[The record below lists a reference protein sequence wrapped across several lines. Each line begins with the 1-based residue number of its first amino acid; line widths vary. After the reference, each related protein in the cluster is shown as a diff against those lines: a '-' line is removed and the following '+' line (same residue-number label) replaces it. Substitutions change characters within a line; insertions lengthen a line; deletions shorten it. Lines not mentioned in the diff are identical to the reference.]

1 VRDGEVAKGNAEI
14 FYHKLKISNYLNGK
28 VTEAQTRFLD
38 MRSDVTK
45 VGRERAPHRA
55 LFKATGLCDEEIR
68 RPFIGV
74 VNSYNEFIPGHI
86 HLDKLGEA
94 AKAGIRSAGGVPFE
108 FQTIGVCDG
117 IAMGHKGMRYSL
129 PSRELIE
136 DSIEIMAEAHQLDGL
151 VMIPS
156 CDKIVP
162 GHIMAAGR
170 LDLPTIVITG
180 GPMMPGFACDKE
192 LDLINV
198 FEGWQAGGETL
209 DTLEEM
215 ACPGAG
221 SCAGLF
227 TANTMACL
235 TEAMGLSLPG
245 CATTHAVD
253 ARKIRFA
260 KQSGMKIMELVERG
274 ITARQIVTKASLD
287 NAIRVDMAI
296 GGSTNTVLHMLAI
309 AAEFG
314 LDLDLDR
321 FDQLSSNTPHLV
333 NLRPGGP
340 HHILDLDRAGGIPA
354 IMSRLRSRLSLDA
367 LTVTGK
373 ELGEN
378 LDAFKLINPKANASV
393 IATLDLPVHA
403 EGGIAILHGSLA
415 PEGAV
420 VKQTAVSNS
429 MLKHSGPAVV
439 YNSEE
444 ESMAGIVGG
453 GVKPGDVV
461 VIRYEGPK
469 GGPGMRETLAPTS
482 AIAGAGLSESVA
494 LITDGR
500 FSGGTRGPCIG
511 HVSPEAAVGGP
522 IALVRQGDI
531 IRIDIPA
538 RKIDLLVDAAE
549 LEKRRIAWTAPEPA
563 IKTGILARYRNSV
576 TSASKG
582 AVLR

>member
-1 VRDGEVAKGNAEI
+1 
-14 FYHKLKISNYLNGK
+14 
-28 VTEAQTRFLD
+28 
-38 MRSDVTK
+38 MRSDITK

-55 LFKATGLCDEEIR
+55 LFKATGLTDEEIA

-74 VNSYNEFIPGHI
+74 VNSWNEFIPGHI
-86 HLDKLGEA
+86 HLDKLA
-94 AKAGIRSAGGVPFE
+94 QAVKAGIRSAGGVPFE

-151 VMIPS
+151 VMIPT

-162 GHIMAAGR
+162 GHLMAAGR
-170 LDLPTIVITG
+170 LNLPTIVLTG
-180 GPMMPGFACDKE
+180 GPMMPGYACDKD

-198 FEGWQAGGETL
+198 FEGWQAGGEEL
-209 DTLEEM
+209 AVLEEA

-235 TEAMGLSLPG
+235 TEALGLSIPG

-253 ARKIRFA
+253 ARKVRIA
-260 KQSGMKIMELVERG
+260 KKSGMKIMELIRRG
-274 ITARQIVTKASLD
+274 ITARQIVTPEALD

-296 GGSTNTVLHMLAI
+296 GGSTNTVLHMPAI

-314 LDLDLDR
+314 LDLDLR
-321 FDQLSSNTPHLV
+321 KFDQLSRDTPHLV

-340 HHILDLDRAGGIPA
+340 HHMIDLDRAGGIPA
-354 IMSRLRSRLSLDA
+354 VMSRLKPKLNLDVM
-367 LTVTGK
+367 TVTGRTMGV
-373 ELGEN
+373 ELAE
-378 LDAFKLINPKANASV
+378 FKPINPETNARV
-393 IATLDLPVHA
+393 IATLESPVHP
-403 EGGIAILHGSLA
+403 EGGIAILYGSLA
-415 PEGAV
+415 PEGSV
-420 VKQTAVSNS
+420 VKQTAVSKS
-429 MLKHSGPAVV
+429 MLKHTGPAVV
-439 YNSEE
+439 YDSEE
-444 ESMAGIVGG
+444 ESMAGIMEGQ
-453 GVKPGDVV
+453 VKAGNVV

-522 IALVRQGDI
+522 IALVKPGDMI
-531 IRIDIPA
+531 SIDISA
-538 RKIDLLVDAAE
+538 RKLDLLVSAE
-549 LEKRRIAWTAPEPA
+549 EMERRRTQWKPPEPKV
-563 IKTGILARYRNSV
+563 KTGVLARYRSSV
-576 TSASKG
+576 TSASRG
-582 AVLR
+582 SVLR

>member
-1 VRDGEVAKGNAEI
+1 
-14 FYHKLKISNYLNGK
+14 
-28 VTEAQTRFLD
+28 
-38 MRSDVTK
+38 MRSDITK
-45 VGRERAPHRA
+45 LGRERAPHRA
-55 LFKATGLCDEEIR
+55 LFKATGLTDEEIA

-74 VNSYNEFIPGHI
+74 VNSWNEFIPGHI
-86 HLDKLGEA
+86 HLDKLA
-94 AKAGIRSAGGVPFE
+94 QAVKAGIRSAGGVPFE

-162 GHIMAAGR
+162 GHLMAAGR
-170 LDLPTIVITG
+170 LNLPTIVLTG
-180 GPMMPGFACDKE
+180 GPMMPGYACDKD

-198 FEGWQAGGETL
+198 FEGWQAGGESL
-209 DTLEEM
+209 AVLEEA

-235 TEAMGLSLPG
+235 TEALGLSLPG
-245 CATTHAVD
+245 CATAHAVD
-253 ARKIRFA
+253 ARKVRMA
-260 KQSGMKIMELVERG
+260 KRSGMKIMELVSRG
-274 ITARQIVTKASLD
+274 ITARQIVTPESLD

-296 GGSTNTVLHMLAI
+296 GGSTNTVLHMPAV

-314 LDLDLDR
+314 LDLDLRR
-321 FDQLSSNTPHLV
+321 FDQLSRDTPHLV

-340 HHILDLDRAGGIPA
+340 HHMLDLDRAGGIPA
-354 IMSRLRSRLSLDA
+354 ILARLKPRLNLDVM
-367 LTVTGK
+367 TVTGRT
-373 ELGEN
+373 LGEE
-378 LDAFKLINPKANASV
+378 LAEFKPVNPEANARV
-393 IATLDLPVHA
+393 IATLESPVHP
-403 EGGIAILHGSLA
+403 EGGIAILYGSLA
-415 PEGAV
+415 PEGSV
-420 VKQTAVSNS
+420 VKQTAVSKS
-429 MLKHSGPAVV
+429 MLKHTGPAVV
-439 YNSEE
+439 YDSEE

-453 GVKPGDVV
+453 QVKAGDVV

-522 IALVRQGDI
+522 IALVNPGDMI
-531 IRIDIPA
+531 SVDIPA
-538 RKIDLLVDAAE
+538 RKLDLLISAE
-549 LEKRRIAWTAPEPA
+549 EMERRSALWKPPEP
-563 IKTGILARYRNSV
+563 KVNTGVLARYRTSV

-582 AVLR
+582 SVLR

>member
-1 VRDGEVAKGNAEI
+1 
-14 FYHKLKISNYLNGK
+14 
-28 VTEAQTRFLD
+28 

-55 LFKATGLCDEEIR
+55 LLKATGLCDEEIR

-86 HLDKLGEA
+86 HLDKLGQA
-94 AKAGIRSAGGVPFE
+94 VKAGIRSAGGVPFE

-117 IAMGHKGMRYSL
+117 VAMGHRGMRYSL

-151 VMIPS
+151 VMLPS

-170 LDLPTIVITG
+170 LDLPTIVVTG
-180 GPMMPGFACDKE
+180 GPMMPGFACDRE

-198 FEGWQAGGETL
+198 FEGWQGDAETL
-209 DTLEEM
+209 LALEEC

-253 ARKIRFA
+253 ARKVRLA
-260 KQSGMKIMELVERG
+260 KLSGMKIMELVERG
-274 ITARQIVTKASLD
+274 ITARKIVTSAALD

-296 GGSTNTVLHMLAI
+296 GGSTNTVLHIPAI

-314 LDLDLDR
+314 LDLDLLR
-321 FDQLSSNTPHLV
+321 FDELSRQTPHLV

-340 HHILDLDRAGGIPA
+340 HHILDLDRAGGIQA
-354 IMSRLRSRLSLDA
+354 VMSRLAAKLDKSA

-373 ELGEN
+373 SLGEN
-378 LDAFKLINPKANASV
+378 LAAFSPVNPKANAEV
-393 IATLDLPVHA
+393 IASIDSPVH
-403 EGGIAILHGSLA
+403 EQGGIAILYGSLA

-420 VKQTAVSNS
+420 VKQTAVSPA
-429 MLKHSGPAVV
+429 MLRHRGPAVV
-439 YNSEE
+439 YDSEE
-444 ESMAGIVGG
+444 QSMAGIVGG
-453 GVKPGDVV
+453 GVKAGDVV
-461 VIRYEGPK
+461 IIRYEGPM
-469 GGPGMRETLAPTS
+469 GGPGMRETLSPTS

-511 HVSPEAAVGGP
+511 HVSPEAAAGGP
-522 IALVRQGDI
+522 IALVRPGDMI
-531 IRIDIPA
+531 SIDIPA
-538 RKIDLLVDAAE
+538 RRIDLLVDPAE
-549 LEKRRIAWTAPEPA
+549 LQSRAKSWKAPEPT
-563 IKTGILARYRNSV
+563 IRGGILERYRKSV

>member
-1 VRDGEVAKGNAEI
+1 
-14 FYHKLKISNYLNGK
+14 
-28 VTEAQTRFLD
+28 

-45 VGRERAPHRA
+45 IGNERAPHRA
-55 LFKATGLCDEEIR
+55 LLKATGLCDEEVR

-86 HLDKLGEA
+86 NLDKLGQA
-94 AKAGIRSAGGVPFE
+94 VKAGIRSAGGVPFE

-170 LDLPTIVITG
+170 LDLPTIVVTG

-209 DTLEEM
+209 ADLEEM

-245 CATTHAVD
+245 CATAHAVD
-253 ARKIRFA
+253 ARKIRLG
-260 KQSGMKIMELVERG
+260 KLSGMKIMELVEKN
-274 ITARQIVTKASLD
+274 ITARQIVTAESID

-296 GGSTNTVLHMLAI
+296 GGSTNTVLHIPAI

-321 FDQLSSNTPHLV
+321 FDQLSRETPHLV

-340 HHILDLDRAGGIPA
+340 HHILDLDRAGGIQA
-354 IMSRLRSRLSLDA
+354 VMSRLSPLLSLEA

-373 ELGEN
+373 KLGQN
-378 LDAFKLINPKANASV
+378 LRAFRPVNPLANRTV
-393 IATLDLPVHA
+393 ISPLESPVHTQ
-403 EGGIAILHGSLA
+403 GGIAILHGSLA

-420 VKQTAVSNS
+420 VKQTAVSAS
-429 MLKHSGPAVV
+429 MQKHTGPARV
-439 YNSEE
+439 YDSEE

-453 GVKPGDVV
+453 EVKAGDVV
-461 VIRYEGPK
+461 IIRYEGPK

-511 HVSPEAAVGGP
+511 HASPEAAVGGP
-522 IALVRQGDI
+522 IALVADGDMI
-531 IRIDIPA
+531 SIDIPA
-538 RKIDLLVDAAE
+538 RKVDLLVDPAV
-549 LEKRRIAWTAPEPA
+549 LEQRRKDWKPLEPK
-563 IKTGILARYRNSV
+563 ITSGILARYRNSV
-576 TSASKG
+576 TSASRG
-582 AVLR
+582 SVLR

>member
-1 VRDGEVAKGNAEI
+1 
-14 FYHKLKISNYLNGK
+14 
-28 VTEAQTRFLD
+28 

-74 VNSYNEFIPGHI
+74 VNSYNELIPGHI
-86 HLDKLGEA
+86 HLDRLGQA
-94 AKAGIRSAGGVPFE
+94 VKAGIRSAGGVPFE

-151 VMIPS
+151 VLIPS

-170 LDLPTIVITG
+170 LDLPTIVVTG

-198 FEGWQAGGETL
+198 FEGWQGDPETL
-209 DTLEEM
+209 LALEDC

-221 SCAGLF
+221 SCSGLF

-245 CATTHAVD
+245 CGTAHAVD
-253 ARKIRFA
+253 ARKVRLA
-260 KQSGMKIMELVERG
+260 KLSGMKIMELVEKG
-274 ITARQIVTKASLD
+274 ITARQIVTPASLD

-296 GGSTNTVLHMLAI
+296 GGSTNTVLHIPAI

-314 LDLDLDR
+314 LDLDLSR
-321 FDQLSSNTPHLV
+321 FDRLSRETPHLV

-340 HHILDLDRAGGIPA
+340 HHILDLDRAGGVQA
-354 IMSRLRSRLSLDA
+354 VMSRLKDKLSLNA

-373 ELGEN
+373 SLGEN
-378 LDAFKLINPKANASV
+378 LASFTPVNPKANECV
-393 IATLDLPVHA
+393 IAFPDNPVH
-403 EGGIAILHGSLA
+403 EQGGIAILYGSLA

-420 VKQTAVSNS
+420 VKQTAVSS
-429 MLKHSGPAVV
+429 AMLRHTGPAVI

-444 ESMAGIVGG
+444 ESMTGIVGG
-453 GVKPGDVV
+453 GVKAGDVV
-461 VIRYEGPK
+461 IIRYEGPK
-469 GGPGMRETLAPTS
+469 GGPGMRETLSPTS

-511 HVSPEAAVGGP
+511 HVSPEAAAGGP
-522 IALVRQGDI
+522 IALVRTGDM

-538 RKIDLLVDAAE
+538 RKVDLLVDPAE
-549 LEKRRIAWTAPEPA
+549 LAARAKSWKPPEA
-563 IKTGILARYRNSV
+563 SVRGGILDRYRRSV
-576 TSASKG
+576 TSASRG